1 MRGLHKSGLR
11 IGIVGLAVAA
21 AVGWACGS
29 SDNSDSGG
37 TSSGAGGMFKDQVYP
52 SLSSTC
58 QECHATGKSGAP
70 VFLGATAEISYTAIE
85 GFPGLLA
92 PPSISPLIQKGPHS
106 GPALT
111 DTQNTIVTNW
121 LKAEVTERKLGNDP
135 GVPKNLR
142 AAFKAFGDCMSFAR
156 WTELKLNQIALTTTD
171 GNQGEC
177 RSCHGRGEASNWLDS
192 NNINA
197 NDPADQQLLAGR
209 NDPKAGETFLRM
221 RRFPYVQRLVVGRV
235 NDQGEF
241 DGIEP
246 ARRLADKGNEAQQ
259 PQSNSHPRYALST
272 ELANNLNQYVLETI
286 SNVAANR
293 CSGGDTPD
301 AGLVDAADLYNPP

>member
-1 MRGLHKSGLR
+1 MRNSLQQGLR
-11 IGIVGLAVAA
+11 IGLVGVALAA

-29 SDNSDSGG
+29 SDEEGG
-37 TSSGAGGMFKDQVYP
+37 ASSGAQSTFNDKVYP

-70 VFLGATAEISYTAIE
+70 VFFGNSAEVTYHAIE

-92 PPSISPLIQKGPHS
+92 PPSISPLVQKGPHS

-111 DTQNTIVTNW
+111 DTQNTLVTEW
-121 LKAEVTERKLGNDP
+121 LKQETVERKLGNDP

-142 AAFKAFGDCMSFAR
+142 AAFKAFGACMSFNR

-171 GNQGEC
+171 GNQGQC
-177 RSCHGRGEASNWLDS
+177 RSCHNQGQASMWLDS
-192 NNINA
+192 TNINT
-197 NDPADQQLLAGR
+197 NDTADKQIEQGR
-209 NDPKAGETFLRM
+209 KDEKAAETFLKL
-221 RRFPYVQRLVVGRV
+221 RRFPYVQRLVIGRV

-246 ARRLADKGNEAQQ
+246 SRRMLDKGNEAQQ
-259 PQSNSHPRYALST
+259 QQANSHPRFALST
-272 ELANNLNQYVLETI
+272 ELSTNLNQYVLETI

-293 CSGGDTPD
+293 CTAADLPD
-301 AGLVDAADLYNPP
+301 AGPEAGDYTPP